1 MRYLE
6 QPNKPQHPQPAQINL
21 SQKQWQ
27 DRRQDGNQINQAGK
41 AENIIQ
47 PPAGGGLEAA
57 CLIVGN
63 GPDPQ
68 QIFDPEDGH

>member
-6 QPNKPQHPQPAQINL
+6 QPNKPQHPQINL

-27 DRRQDGNQINQAGK
+27 ERRQDGKQINQAGK

-47 PPAGGGLEAA
+47 PPAGGGFEAA

-63 GPDPQ
+63 GLDPQ
-68 QIFDPEDGH
+68 QIFDPGDGH